1 MSSDSKLSI
10 ARTATA
16 NKLKLSP
23 DFGRRFLVTVDTE
36 EEFDW
41 SGPFEREG
49 HTTVSVPKLSR
60 FQEFSTKLGIRP
72 VYFVDYSIVQ
82 NDEAAAFLK
91 SICDEGSATVGVHL
105 HPWVNPPFD
114 EEVGPANSFAGNLP
128 KELEEAKIVHLSDAI
143 EQATGMRP
151 TCYRAGRYGI
161 GSNSFEIL
169 AKHGF
174 VLDSSVRSHF
184 DYSQEGGPDFSDFGP
199 EPFWLNDSQK
209 MVELPLT
216 TVLSGMLRK
225 QHGYLLRMMNHSS
238 FAAALLS
245 NLKIL
250 ERIPLTPE
258 GITAREAMEA
268 IDVALDDGLRLLVF
282 SFHSPSLSPGHTPY
296 VRSEDDL
303 DRFYDWW
310 REVFEHLRAQ
320 DVAPAGMDELLQNS
334 GLAAN
339 RL

>member
-1 MSSDSKLSI
+1 MLSDSKLSMVR
-10 ARTATA
+10 AATA
-16 NKLKLSP
+16 NRLKLSP
-23 DFGRRFLVTVDTE
+23 EFGRRFLVTVDTE

-41 SGPFEREG
+41 NGPFERQG
-49 HTTVSVPKLSR
+49 HTTVSVPKLKR
-60 FQEFSTKLGIRP
+60 FQEFSGKLGIRP

-82 NDEAAAFLK
+82 NDEARAFLK
-91 SICDEGSATVGVHL
+91 SVCDDGSAAVGVHL
-105 HPWVNPPFD
+105 HPWVNPPFE
-114 EEVGPANSFAGNLP
+114 EEVGPANSFSGNLP

-143 EQATGMRP
+143 EQATGKRP
-151 TCYRAGRYGI
+151 ICYRAGRYGI
-161 GSNSFEIL
+161 GPNTFEIL
-169 AKHGF
+169 TKLGF

-184 DYSQEGGPDFSDFGP
+184 DYSQEGGPDFSEFGP
-199 EPFWLNDSQK
+199 EPFWLGDNRE

-225 QHGYLLRMMNHSS
+225 QHGYLLRMMNRSS
-238 FAAALLS
+238 LSAALLS
-245 NLKIL
+245 NLKVL

-268 IDVALDDGLRLLVF
+268 IDVALDDGLKLLVF

-296 VRSEDDL
+296 VRTDDDL

-320 DVAPAGMDELLQNS
+320 DVAPAGMDDLLQNS
-334 GLAAN
+334 GLAGK
-339 RL
+339 